1 MNAPPKD
8 LASIKRFPYA
18 VDACPETF
26 ESLDATI
33 STAIALAEQ
42 LVRLHGQGGIK
53 DRSQQLQEYFCATMQ
68 KIWFVIFALDQV
80 LSANVLATYL
90 SNEGPSELSVTPNA
104 SF

>member
-1 MNAPPKD
+1 MNALPTD
-8 LASIKRFPYA
+8 LASIKRCPYA

-26 ESLDATI
+26 ESLDGVVT
-33 STAIALAEQ
+33 TAAALAEQ
-42 LVRLHGQGGIK
+42 LVRLHGQGGVK
-53 DRSQQLQEYFCATMQ
+53 DRSQELQEYFCATMQ